1 MRPVSQATPAAR
13 HRVVR
18 RQPACAALQPGEQPK
33 SFTAETDYDVRPMGG
48 NPDGWD
54 RLAHGAAGRPPWSG
68 ALEVAPGPEIDE
80 LGRRRAELAAVGV
93 ELAER
98 ELALTA
104 FKAEL
109 ASFETQYRR
118 ALGARYARLDQ
129 LTEWL
134 DARRA
139 RHDGEAAGDGRA
151 PRDAAGGSDGQ
162 LPSGQNWAWVRE
174 EGDEP
179 ATASRGR
186 AVPERAKR
194 LFRLLARQIHPDLAS
209 DPAERERRTNL
220 MVQANDAYE
229 RADVVALQR
238 LLDGWER
245 SPDSVVGRGTRAE
258 LERVLRRIIQARER
272 LAEIDAE
279 VAGLEASAMGW
290 LRLRVRKAAAEGWD
304 LLAHMARELDRQI
317 LEAEDQLGP
326 TSLQAPAV

>member
-1 MRPVSQATPAAR
+1 MEGDEYGWDWLADDAAWDDAAWDDAAR
-13 HRVVR
+13 E
-18 RQPACAALQPGEQPK
+18 G
-33 SFTAETDYDVRPMGG
+33 
-48 NPDGWD
+48 
-54 RLAHGAAGRPPWSG
+54 PWSG
-68 ALEVAPGPEIDE
+68 ELEVRPGPEIEE
-80 LGRRRAELAAVGV
+80 LGRRRAELAAVAV
-93 ELAER
+93 ELAEQ

-134 DARRA
+134 EARRA
-139 RHDGEAAGDGRA
+139 RHGGQVAGDGRA
-151 PRDAAGGSDGQ
+151 PEEPAAGTDEQ
-162 LPSGQNWAWVRE
+162 IPSGQNWAWVRE

-179 ATASRGR
+179 VTAATRGR
-186 AVPERAKR
+186 AVPEAAKR
-194 LFRLLARQIHPDLAS
+194 LFRQLARQIHPDLAS

-229 RADVVALQR
+229 RGDMVALQR

-245 SPDSVVGRGTRAE
+245 SPDSVVGHGTRAE
-258 LERVLRRIIQARER
+258 LERVLRRIIQMRER
-272 LAEIDAE
+272 QAEIDAE

-317 LEAEDQLGP
+317 LEAEHEVGRG
-326 TSLQAPAV
+326 SLEAPAV

>member
-1 MRPVSQATPAAR
+1 ME
-13 HRVVR
+13 
-18 RQPACAALQPGEQPK
+18 GDE
-33 SFTAETDYDVRPMGG
+33 Y
-48 NPDGWD
+48 GWD
-54 RLAHGAAGRPPWSG
+54 RLAHDAAWRAPGGG
-68 ALEVAPGPEIDE
+68 ALELRPGPEIEE
-80 LGRRRAELAAVGV
+80 LFRRRAELAAVHV

-139 RHDGEAAGDGRA
+139 RQGGAVAGDGRA
-151 PRDAAGGSDGQ
+151 PEEAADGADEQ
-162 LPSGQNWAWVRE
+162 VPSGQNWAWVRG
-174 EGDEP
+174 EGEP
-179 ATASRGR
+179 LAAASRGR
-186 AVPERAKR
+186 ALSEAAKR
-194 LFRLLARQIHPDLAS
+194 LFRRLARQIHPDLAS
-209 DPAERERRTNL
+209 DAAERERRTNL
-220 MVQANDAYE
+220 MVHANDAYE
-229 RADVVALQR
+229 RGDVVALER
-238 LLDGWER
+238 LLDRWER
-245 SPDSVVGRGTRAE
+245 SPDSVVGDGTKAE

-279 VAGLEASAMGW
+279 IAGLEASAMGW

-317 LEAEDQLGP
+317 LEAEHEVGRG
-326 TSLQAPAV
+326 SLEAPAV

>member
-1 MRPVSQATPAAR
+1 ME
-13 HRVVR
+13 
-18 RQPACAALQPGEQPK
+18 GDE
-33 SFTAETDYDVRPMGG
+33 Y
-48 NPDGWD
+48 GWD
-54 RLAHGAAGRPPWSG
+54 WLADDAAWDDAAWQRPWSG
-68 ALEVAPGPEIDE
+68 ELEVRPGPETEE
-80 LGRRRAELAAVGV
+80 LGRRRAELAAVDV

-98 ELALTA
+98 ELHLTG

-134 DARRA
+134 EARRA
-139 RHDGEAAGDGRA
+139 RYGGQVAGDGRA
-151 PRDAAGGSDGQ
+151 PEEPVAGGDEQ
-162 LPSGQNWAWVRE
+162 IPSGQNWAWVRQ

-179 ATASRGR
+179 VAATRSR
-186 AVPERAKR
+186 AVPEAAKR
-194 LFRLLARQIHPDLAS
+194 LFRQLARQIHPDLAS

-229 RADVVALQR
+229 RGDVVALQR

-245 SPDSVVGRGTRAE
+245 SPDSVVGHGARAE
-258 LERVLRRIIQARER
+258 LERVLRRIIQMRER

-317 LEAEDQLGP
+317 VEAEHEIGR
-326 TSLQAPAV
+326 TSLEAPAV